1 MDDRL
6 GNTVFLCVNDDS
18 ASFIKWSLQQ
28 YRLPLKIAGC
38 GKIGSAVQ
46 SRVTGGMNI
55 LIVEDSI
62 MAESAISYLKRMR
75 REHADLR
82 IIMIV
87 PPTIKKEQAVQIISE
102 RLVEGMLVQP
112 FSTEVL
118 WNYLD
123 KISARKAS

>member
-1 MDDRL
+1 
-6 GNTVFLCVNDDS
+6 
-18 ASFIKWSLQQ
+18 
-28 YRLPLKIAGC
+28 
-38 GKIGSAVQ
+38 
-46 SRVTGGMNI
+46 
-55 LIVEDSI
+55 
-62 MAESAISYLKRMR
+62 MR